1 MAEQVKAAVTSADG
15 ELPSALVQ
23 RDDGVYFRADATP
36 AACQAAVNQ
45 VFLGNGYFS
54 GLDYAVFIRVLY
66 DAGVAL
72 PDQWKGKPLVRFADN
87 ILPFHAQ
94 RRELYKSVRIVNGE
108 AEYYFEP
115 VFFMVPDMPPTPA
128 RLNFDEFVADMWVKG
143 IRFGIDAPAVKAT
156 ISSGRV
162 TRLIA
167 ARRLNATP
175 GRDAAIVEV
184 AQNIHRSNA
193 PREMANGRFDL
204 HTFQN
209 RFPQMPPNVRLLRKV
224 PSVPGIRGYELSGIV
239 LEPPQPRDIDL
250 VAMAGPG
257 TAVEEVNGV
266 QFLVSTTEGFL
277 SIDGSKR
284 ISIGPKIVSREG
296 VSARTTGNLQLTG
309 EYEEFGEV
317 QEQRSVDGGN
327 ITIHGD
333 VFGNINSRGGTI
345 SLRRNLMGGTAA
357 NADGDIEVKGV
368 ASAAVVQTRRGT
380 VTLGRA
386 ESCVITGSKVVIGEA
401 SNCDIMADEVEIKV
415 AEGCAVAA
423 RRIVVGSAAP
433 RRQIEMLLFPLVPDT
448 SKYDRTIAEL
458 QEKAARHGAA
468 AARIKGE
475 IDAITDAPDVRNYLT
490 LATRVRKQEVVLTP
504 EQLALFQ
511 KMAVQVGPALRTVGK
526 LSLGVKEAQAEQA
539 KVLEQAAQVR
549 QRQREVAGQGVC
561 RVALVAGETVVR
573 AMEYNPDHGAPYDHP
588 PKDIKAR
595 LRAAAPRT
603 APLFSGSAGSVDWSS
618 AHPADSPAGG
628 TEDGAAGHAAA
639 GAAAPR

>member
-1 MAEQVKAAVTSADG
+1 MSEHVKAVVTPSDG

-23 RDDGVYFRADATP
+23 REDGVYFSAEAT
-36 AACQAAVNQ
+36 AAASQAAVNQ
-45 VFLGNGYFS
+45 VFLANGYFS

-66 DAGVAL
+66 DAGAEL
-72 PDQWKGKPLVRFADN
+72 PAQMKGKPLLRFADT

-94 RRELYKSVRIVNGE
+94 RRELYKSVRIINGE

-115 VFFMVPDMPPTPA
+115 VFFVTPDMPPQPA
-128 RLNFDEFVADMWVKG
+128 RLHFDEFVADMWVKG

-156 ISSGRV
+156 IAAGRV

-175 GRDAAIVEV
+175 GRDAAVVEV

-224 PSVPGIRGYELSGIV
+224 PRVPGIRGYELSGV
-239 LEPPQPRDIDL
+239 ALEPQQPRDIDL
-250 VAMAGPG
+250 AAMSGPG

-266 QFLVSTTEGFL
+266 QFLVSTAEGFL

-296 VSARTTGNLQLTG
+296 VSVRTTGNLQLTG

-317 QEQRSVDGGN
+317 QEQRSVEGGN

-333 VFGNINSRGGTI
+333 VFGNINSRGGAI
-345 SLRRNLMGGTAA
+345 SLRRNLMGGAA
-357 NADGDIEVKGV
+357 INADGDIEVKGV
-368 ASAAVVQTRRGT
+368 ASNAVLQTKKGT
-380 VTLGRA
+380 VTVARA
-386 ESCVITGSKVVIGEA
+386 ESCIISGGRVVIGEA
-401 SNCDIMADEVEIKV
+401 SNCEIMADEVEIKT
-415 AEGCAVAA
+415 ATGCAVAA
-423 RRIVVGSAAP
+423 RRIAIGSAGP

-448 SKYDRTIAEL
+448 SKYDKAIAEL
-458 QEKAARHGAA
+458 DDKAARHGAA
-468 AARIKGE
+468 AARVKAE
-475 IDAITDAPDVRNYLT
+475 IDAITNEPDVRNYLT

-526 LSLGVKEAQAEQA
+526 LSLGAKEAQAQQAQVAEQA
-539 KVLEQAAQVR
+539 TALRARKRA
-549 QRQREVAGQGVC
+549 VAGGSLCKVNM
-561 RVALVAGETVVR
+561 VTGDTVVR
-573 AMEYNPDHGAPYDHP
+573 TMDYNPDHGAPYDLP
-588 PKDIKAR
+588 PKDLKAK
-595 LRAAAPRT
+595 LRASAART
-603 APLFSGSAGSVDWSS
+603 AAIFTGGAGAVDWTS
-618 AHPADSPAGG
+618 ALPEP
-628 TEDGAAGHAAA
+628 
-639 GAAAPR
+639 

>member
-1 MAEQVKAAVTSADG
+1 MAEHVKAVVMPSEG
-15 ELPSALVQ
+15 ELPSSLVQ
-23 RDDGVYFRADATP
+23 RDDGVYFRADATG

-45 VFLGNGYFS
+45 VFLSNGYFS

-66 DAGVAL
+66 DAGAELPAAL
-72 PDQWKGKPLVRFADN
+72 KGQELVRFADTV
-87 ILPFHAQ
+87 LPFHAQ
-94 RRELYKSVRIVNGE
+94 RRELYKSVRIINGE

-115 VFFMVPDMPPTPA
+115 VFFTVPDMPPTPA

-156 ISSGRV
+156 IAGGRV

-175 GRDAAIVEV
+175 GRDAVIVEV

-209 RFPQMPPNVRLLRKV
+209 RFPQMPPHVRLLRKV
-224 PSVPGIRGYELSGIV
+224 PRVPGIRGYELSGIP
-239 LEPPQPRDIDL
+239 LEPPQPRDVDL
-250 VAMAGPG
+250 AAMAGPG
-257 TAVEEVNGV
+257 TAVEEANGV
-266 QFLVSTTEGFL
+266 EFLVSTTEGFL

-284 ISIGPKIVSREG
+284 VSIGPKIVSREG
-296 VSARTTGNLQLTG
+296 VSVRTTGNLQLTG

-333 VFGNINSRGGTI
+333 VFGNINSRGGVI
-345 SLRRNLMGGTAA
+345 SLRRNLMSGTAA

-368 ASAAVVQTRRGT
+368 ASASVVQTRKGT

-386 ESCVITGSKVVIGEA
+386 ESCVITGTRVVIGEA
-401 SNCDIMADEVEIKV
+401 SNCEIMADEVEIKT
-415 AEGCAVAA
+415 AEGCAIAA
-423 RRIVVGSAAP
+423 RRIAIGRAGP

-448 SKYDRTIAEL
+448 SKYDKNIAEL
-458 QEKAARHGAA
+458 EEKAARHAA
-468 AARIKGE
+468 AAAKVKSE
-475 IDAITDAPDVRNYLT
+475 IDAITNEPDVRNYLT

-539 KVLEQAAQVR
+539 KVQELAAQVR
-549 QRQREVAGQGVC
+549 QRKREVAGQGMCKVDM
-561 RVALVAGETVVR
+561 VTGDTVVR
-573 AMEYNPDHGAPYDHP
+573 TMEYNPDHGAAYDQP
-588 PKDIKAR
+588 AKDIKAR
-595 LRAAAPRT
+595 LRAATHRT
-603 APLFSGSAGSVDWSS
+603 APVFSGSAGMVDWSS
-618 AHPADSPAGG
+618 AGLPAPASS
-628 TEDGAAGHAAA
+628 
-639 GAAAPR
+639 

>member
-1 MAEQVKAAVTSADG
+1 MKAVVTPSDG
-15 ELPSALVQ
+15 GLPSSLVQ
-23 RDDGVYFRADATP
+23 REDGVYFRADAT
-36 AACQAAVNQ
+36 AAASQAAVNQ
-45 VFLGNGYFS
+45 VFLANGYFS

-66 DAGVAL
+66 NAGAEL
-72 PDQWKGKPLVRFADN
+72 PPSLKGKDLIRFADS

-94 RRELYKSVRIVNGE
+94 RRELYKSVRIINGE

-156 ISSGRV
+156 IASGRI

-175 GRDAAIVEV
+175 GRDAVVVEV

-193 PREMANGRFDL
+193 PREMSNGRFDL
-204 HTFQN
+204 NTFQN

-224 PSVPGIRGYELSGIV
+224 PRVPGIRGYELSGIP
-239 LEPPQPRDIDL
+239 LEAPQPRDIDL
-250 VAMAGPG
+250 AAMCGPG

-266 QFLVSTTEGFL
+266 EFLVSTTEGFL

-284 ISIGPKIVSREG
+284 ISIGPKIISREG
-296 VSARTTGNLQLTG
+296 VSVRTTGNLQLTG

-333 VFGNINSRGGTI
+333 VFGNINSRGGII
-345 SLRRNLMGGTAA
+345 SLRRNLIGGAA
-357 NADGDIEVKGV
+357 MNADGDIEVKGV
-368 ASAAVVQTRRGT
+368 ASGAVLQTKRGV

-386 ESCVITGSKVVIGEA
+386 ESCIITGTKVVIGEA
-401 SNCDIMADEVEIKV
+401 SNCEIMADEVEIKT
-415 AEGCAVAA
+415 AEGCAIAA
-423 RRIVVGSAAP
+423 RRIAIGSAGP
-433 RRQIEMLLFPLVPDT
+433 RKQIEMLLFPLVPDT
-448 SKYDRTIAEL
+448 SKYDKNIAEL
-458 QEKAARHGAA
+458 EEKAARHGAA
-468 AARIKGE
+468 AAKIKAE
-475 IDAITDAPDVRNYLT
+475 IETLTNAPDVRNYLT

-511 KMAVQVGPALRTVGK
+511 KMAVQVGPALRAVGK

-539 KVLEQAAQVR
+539 KVQEQAAQVR
-549 QRQREVAGQGVC
+549 QRKLAVMGQGACKVD
-561 RVALVAGETVVR
+561 LVTGDMVVR
-573 AMEYNPDHGAPYDHP
+573 TMEYSPDHGAAYDHP
-588 PKDIKAR
+588 AREIKAR
-595 LRAAAPRT
+595 LRATAHRA
-603 APLFSGSAGSVDWSS
+603 APLFMGSAGTVDWTATGGLTGSS
-618 AHPADSPAGG
+618 PTS
-628 TEDGAAGHAAA
+628 
-639 GAAAPR
+639 

>member
-1 MAEQVKAAVTSADG
+1 MPSEG
-15 ELPSALVQ
+15 ELPSSLVQ
-23 RDDGVYFRADATP
+23 RDDGVYFRADATG

-45 VFLGNGYFS
+45 VFLSNGYFS

-66 DAGVAL
+66 DAGAELPAAL
-72 PDQWKGKPLVRFADN
+72 KGQELVRFADTV
-87 ILPFHAQ
+87 LPFHAQ
-94 RRELYKSVRIVNGE
+94 RRELYKSVRIINGE

-115 VFFMVPDMPPTPA
+115 VFFTVPDMPPTPA

-156 ISSGRV
+156 IAGGRV

-175 GRDAAIVEV
+175 GRDAVIVEV

-209 RFPQMPPNVRLLRKV
+209 RFPQMPPHVRLLRKV
-224 PSVPGIRGYELSGIV
+224 PRVPGIRGYELSGIP
-239 LEPPQPRDIDL
+239 LEPPQPRDVDL
-250 VAMAGPG
+250 AAMAGPG
-257 TAVEEVNGV
+257 TAVEEANGV
-266 QFLVSTTEGFL
+266 EFLVSTTEGFL

-284 ISIGPKIVSREG
+284 VSIGPKIVSREG
-296 VSARTTGNLQLTG
+296 VSVRTTGNLQLTG

-333 VFGNINSRGGTI
+333 VFGNINSRGGVI
-345 SLRRNLMGGTAA
+345 SLRRNLMSGTAA

-368 ASAAVVQTRRGT
+368 ASASVVQTRKGT

-386 ESCVITGSKVVIGEA
+386 ESCVITGTRVVIGEA
-401 SNCDIMADEVEIKV
+401 SNCEIMADEVEIKT
-415 AEGCAVAA
+415 AEGCAIAA
-423 RRIVVGSAAP
+423 RRIAIGRAGP

-448 SKYDRTIAEL
+448 SKYDKNIAEL
-458 QEKAARHGAA
+458 EEKAARHAA
-468 AARIKGE
+468 AAAKVKSE
-475 IDAITDAPDVRNYLT
+475 IDAITNEPDVRNYLT

-539 KVLEQAAQVR
+539 KVQELAAQVR
-549 QRQREVAGQGVC
+549 QRKREVAGQGMCKVDM
-561 RVALVAGETVVR
+561 VTGDTVVR
-573 AMEYNPDHGAPYDHP
+573 TMEYNPDHGAAYDQP
-588 PKDIKAR
+588 AKDIKAR
-595 LRAAAPRT
+595 LRAATHRT
-603 APLFSGSAGSVDWSS
+603 APVFSGSAGMVDWSS
-618 AHPADSPAGG
+618 AGLPAPASS
-628 TEDGAAGHAAA
+628 
-639 GAAAPR
+639 